1 MKINFTKMHGCGNDY
16 IYVNCFEKE
25 LPEPEK
31 ISAKMS
37 PRHFS
42 VGSDGLILVCR
53 SDVADAKMRMF
64 NLDGSEGKMCGNG
77 IRCVG
82 KFVHDYGL
90 CDKTTLD
97 IETLSG
103 IKHLALHLGD
113 DGKVKTVTVDMGK
126 ADITAKNVPVAAK
139 TETVVNAPVT
149 IGSKE
154 YKITCVSMGNPHAVT
169 FVGDVNGIEIEK
181 IGPLFEFDPMF
192 PERVNTEFAEIVD
205 KNTIKMRV
213 WERGSGETYACGT
226 GACATAVA
234 AILGGYCDYDEK
246 ITVKL
251 IGGDLDIVVSRDMS
265 VTMTGGAEKV
275 YEGVYEYEDQA
286 E

>member
-1 MKINFTKMHGCGNDY
+1 MEIKFTKMHGCGNDY
-16 IYVNCFEKE
+16 IYVNCFDGE
-25 LPEPEK
+25 LPSPEK
-31 ISAKMS
+31 ISAEMS

-42 VGSDGLILVCR
+42 VGSDGLIMVCR

-90 CDKTTLD
+90 SDKTELD

-103 IKHLALHLGD
+103 IKHLSLHLKN
-113 DGKVKTVTVDMGK
+113 GKVDTVTVDMGK
-126 ADITAKNVPVAAK
+126 ADVKAKNIPVIAK
-139 TETVVNAPVT
+139 TNIVVNAPVT
-149 IGSKE
+149 VGGKE

-169 FVGDVNGIEIEK
+169 FVDDTDAIEIEK
-181 IGPLFEFDPMF
+181 IGPKFEFDPMF
-192 PERVNTEFAEIVD
+192 PERVNTEFAEIID
-205 KNTIKMRV
+205 KSTIKMRV

-234 AILGGYCDYDEK
+234 AILCGHCDYGSP

-251 IGGDLDIVVSRDMS
+251 IGGDLNITVSRDMK
-265 VTMTGGAEKV
+265 VKMTGSATKV
-275 YEGVYEYEDQA
+275 YEGVYEYEDKT
-286 E
+286 

>member
-1 MKINFTKMHGCGNDY
+1 MEIKFTKMHGCGNDY
-16 IYVNCFEKE
+16 IYVNCFDGE
-25 LPEPEK
+25 LPNPEK
-31 ISAKMS
+31 ISAEMS
-37 PRHFS
+37 PRHSS
-42 VGSDGLILVCR
+42 VGSDGLIMVCR
-53 SDVADAKMRMF
+53 SAVADAKMRMF

-90 CDKTTLD
+90 SDKTELD

-103 IKHLALHLGD
+103 IKHLSLHLKN
-113 DGKVKTVTVDMGK
+113 GKVNAVTVDMGK
-126 ADITAKNVPVAAK
+126 ADVIAENIPVVAK
-139 TETVVNAPVT
+139 TKTVINSPVS
-149 IGSKE
+149 IGGKE

-169 FVGDVNGIEIEK
+169 FVKNTDDIEIEK
-181 IGPLFEFDPMF
+181 IGPKFEFDPMF

-205 KNTIKMRV
+205 KSTIKMRV

-234 AILGGYCDYDEK
+234 AILNGYCDYGSP

-251 IGGDLDIVVSRDMS
+251 LGGDLSIVVSREMN
-265 VTMTGGAEKV
+265 VKMTGGATKV
-275 YEGVYEYEDQA
+275 YEGVYEYEDKT
-286 E
+286 

>member
-1 MKINFTKMHGCGNDY
+1 MEIKFTKMHGCGNDY

-25 LPEPEK
+25 LPHPEK
-31 ISAKMS
+31 ISAEMS
-37 PRHFS
+37 PRHSS
-42 VGSDGLILVCR
+42 VGSDGLIMVCR

-90 CDKTTLD
+90 SDKTALD

-103 IKHLALHLGD
+103 IKHLSLHLK
-113 DGKVKTVTVDMGK
+113 DGKVDTVTVDMGK
-126 ADITAKNVPVAAK
+126 ADVIAENVPVVAK
-139 TETVVNAPVT
+139 TKTVINAPVK
-149 IGSKE
+149 IGGKE

-169 FVGDVNGIEIEK
+169 FTGGVDTLEVEK

-192 PERVNTEFAEIVD
+192 PERVNTEFAEIID
-205 KNTIKMRV
+205 KSTIKMRV

-234 AILGGYCDYDEK
+234 AILNGYCDYGAP

-251 IGGDLDIVVSRDMS
+251 LGGDLSIVVSREMN
-265 VTMTGGAEKV
+265 VKMTGGATKV
-275 YEGVYEYEDQA
+275 YEGVYEYEDKA
-286 E
+286 

>member
-1 MKINFTKMHGCGNDY
+1 MEIKFTKMHGCGNDY

-25 LPEPEK
+25 LPNPEK
-31 ISAKMS
+31 ISAEMS

-42 VGSDGLILVCR
+42 VGSDGLIMVCR
-53 SDVADAKMRMF
+53 SSVADAKMRMF

-90 CDKTTLD
+90 SDKTELD

-103 IKHLALHLGD
+103 IKHLSLHLK
-113 DGKVKTVTVDMGK
+113 DGKVDTVTVDMGK
-126 ADITAKNVPVAAK
+126 ADITAKNIPVVAK
-139 TETVVNAPVT
+139 TETVVGSPVV
-149 IGSKE
+149 IGGKE

-169 FVGDVNGIEIEK
+169 FVKNTDDIEIEK
-181 IGPLFEFDPMF
+181 IGPKFEFDPMF
-192 PERVNTEFAEIVD
+192 PERVNTEFAEIVG
-205 KNTIKMRV
+205 KSTIKMRV

-234 AILGGYCDYDEK
+234 AILSGHCEYDTP

-251 IGGDLDIVVSRDMS
+251 IGGDLSITVKKDLS
-265 VTMTGGAEKV
+265 VLMTGSATKV
-275 YEGVYEYEDQA
+275 YEGVYEYEDKP
-286 E
+286 

>member
-1 MKINFTKMHGCGNDY
+1 MEIKFTKMHGCGNDY

-31 ISAKMS
+31 ISAEMS

-42 VGSDGLILVCR
+42 VGSDGLIMVCR

-90 CDKTTLD
+90 SGKTELD

-103 IKHLALHLGD
+103 IKHLSLHLGD
-113 DGKVKTVTVDMGK
+113 DGKVSSVTVDMGK
-126 ADITAKNVPVAAK
+126 ADVAAKNVPVVAN
-139 TETVVNAPVT
+139 TETVVNSPVT
-149 IGSKE
+149 VGGRE

-169 FVGDVNGIEIEK
+169 FVDDVDGTEIEK

-192 PERVNTEFAEIVD
+192 PERVNTEFAEIID

-234 AILGGYCDYDEK
+234 AILNGYCDYGSP

-251 IGGDLDIVVSRDMS
+251 IGGNLEIVVSRDMS
-265 VTMTGGAEKV
+265 VMMTGGATKV
-275 YEGVYEYEDQA
+275 YEGVYEYEDKP
-286 E
+286 